1 MPRSIASVLF
11 SDGGSFINVK
21 LFEEKERDSLSNGSS
36 SFVEAPHIPPLK
48 CVEIFNDSDR
58 TLSSCTRTSSAEG
71 RQDQRR
77 LFLIET
83 VR

>member
-11 SDGGSFINVK
+11 TDGGSFINVK
-21 LFEEKERDSLSNGSS
+21 LFEERIVYRIVRLLLLKP
-36 SFVEAPHIPPLK
+36 PHIPPLE
-48 CVEIFNDSDR
+48 CVEFLNDSNR
-58 TLSSCTRTSSAEG
+58 TLSSCTKTSSAEE